1 MDLIMQYLM
10 ERVRAL
16 VGSKGWDYCVL
27 WKLSEDQRFIEWM
40 RCCCAG
46 TENTQNGGEEELIFP
61 VSPVL
66 PCRDTICQHP
76 RVNSCELLAQLPTSM
91 PSDSGIYAQTL
102 VSNQPSWL
110 NFSTVTCSHAL
121 EESIGTR
128 VLIPLPVALVELFVN
143 KQISEDQNVVD
154 FITTQYNILMEQEAL
169 INTNNMDTSF
179 CVNINVMN
187 ESQSRPFLGNET
199 DKMDSNN
206 NLPAP
211 NSTAF
216 ENLNMSYDVSVDRAR
231 LCNSPM
237 SLQQFGYNS
246 ESRTRNDAAFPECS
260 HDPSVHPDK
269 HLDSSMDAMQPSM
282 MNDTTNTHVQFLEQ
296 VTENKEQHGNEKDS
310 NKQEEGRSNS
320 VSDCSDQIDDEDN
333 GKYRRKS
340 GKSDQCKNLFA
351 ERRRRKK
358 LNERLYTLRSLVP
371 KISKL
376 DRASILGDAIEYVKD
391 LQSQAKELQDELEE
405 QSDNDGLNSN
415 INGKRNNVLSETL
428 SRDDTNFRSR
438 PEHEKVQNEFHLE
451 TSRSGSISK
460 QNQDSDTTNDK
471 APQMEPQ
478 VEVAQ
483 IDGNEF
489 FVKVFCE
496 HKPGR
501 FVRLM
506 EALNS
511 LALEVTNANVT
522 TFRNLVSNVLKVEK
536 KDSKI
541 VVQAD
546 HLRDFLLELTRN
558 PSRGLS
564 EMSKVSDN
572 SSSIDYQHHLHNQP
586 SY

>member
-1 MDLIMQYLM
+1 MVEKKSLFFQFLQSFHAGIPCVSTQ
-10 ERVRAL
+10 ESIL
-16 VGSKGWDYCVL
+16 VTFLPNC
-27 WKLSEDQRFIEWM
+27 Q
-40 RCCCAG
+40 
-46 TENTQNGGEEELIFP
+46 
-61 VSPVL
+61 L
-66 PCRDTICQHP
+66 PCLQIQAHEFMN
-76 RVNSCELLAQLPTSM
+76 RV
-91 PSDSGIYAQTL
+91 YAQTL

-143 KQISEDQNVVD
+143 KQISEDQNVID
-154 FITTQYNILMEQEAL
+154 FITTQYNILVEQEAL

-179 CVNINVMN
+179 CENINAMS
-187 ESQSRPFLGNET
+187 EIQSRTFLGNEI
-199 DKMDSNN
+199 DKMDPNN
-206 NLPAP
+206 HLQPP
-211 NSTAF
+211 NATAF
-216 ENLNMSYDVSVDRAR
+216 ENLNMSYDISVDRTR
-231 LCNSPM
+231 LCSSPM
-237 SLQQFGYNS
+237 NLQQFGYNS
-246 ESRTRNDAAFPECS
+246 ESRMRNDAAFSECS
-260 HDPSVHPDK
+260 LDPSSHPDK
-269 HLDSSMDAMQPSM
+269 HLDSSLDAMQPSM
-282 MNDTTNTHVQFLEQ
+282 MNDTANMHMQFMEQ
-296 VTENKEQHGNEKDS
+296 VTANKEQNGTEKDL
-310 NKQEEGRSNS
+310 NKQDEGRSNS
-320 VSDCSDQIDDEDN
+320 VSDCSDQIDDEED

-340 GKSDQCKNLFA
+340 GKSGQCKNLVA

-405 QSDNDGLNSN
+405 HSDSDGQKNTN

-428 SRDDTNFRSR
+428 SRDDTNFRCR

-451 TSRSGSISK
+451 TSGSGSISK
-460 QNQDSDTTNDK
+460 QNQESETTNDK

-564 EMSKVSDN
+564 EMSKASDN
-572 SSSIDYQHHLHNQP
+572 SSSIDYQHHHHHQP

>member
-1 MDLIMQYLM
+1 M
-10 ERVRAL
+10 ERLRPL
-16 VGSKGWDYCVL
+16 VGLKGWDYCVL
-27 WKLSEDQRFIEWM
+27 WRLSEDQRFIEWM
-40 RCCCAG
+40 NCCCAG
-46 TENTQNGGEEELIFP
+46 TENTVQNGGDEELLFP

-66 PCRDTICQHP
+66 PCRDTMIQHP
-76 RVNSCELLAQLPTSM
+76 RANCCDLLDQLPTSM
-91 PSDSGIYAQTL
+91 PLDSGIYAQTL

-110 NFSTVTCSHAL
+110 NFSTVTCPHVL
-121 EESIGTR
+121 EESVGTR
-128 VLIPLPVALVELFVN
+128 VLVPLPVALIELYVN
-143 KQISEDQNVVD
+143 KQISEDQNVID
-154 FITTQYNILMEQEAL
+154 FITAQCNISMEQEGL
-169 INTNNMDTSF
+169 INTNNLDTSF
-179 CVNINVMN
+179 SVNVNTMS
-187 ESQSRPFLGNET
+187 ETQSRPFLGNE
-199 DKMDSNN
+199 
-206 NLPAP
+206 LP
-211 NSTAF
+211 
-216 ENLNMSYDVSVDRAR
+216 YDISVDQTR
-231 LCNSPM
+231 LCNSSTNM
-237 SLQQFGYNS
+237 QQFGYSS
-246 ESRTRNDAAFPECS
+246 ENRTENDAAFFECS
-260 HDPSVHPDK
+260 HNPSLLSDK
-269 HLDSSMDAMQPSM
+269 QMDSSVDVLQPSM
-282 MNDTTNTHVQFLEQ
+282 MTDTANMHMHFMEPI
-296 VTENKEQHGNEKDS
+296 TENKDQQGNEKDS
-310 NKQEEGRSNS
+310 NKQDEGRSNS
-320 VSDCSDQIDDEDN
+320 VSDCSDQIDDEDD

-340 GKSDQCKNLFA
+340 AKGPQCKNLVA

-405 QSDNDGLNSN
+405 HSDNDCLKNSGV
-415 INGKRNNVLSETL
+415 NGIRNNVSSDILSHGEADFG
-428 SRDDTNFRSR
+428 SK
-438 PEHEKVQNEFHLE
+438 PEHVKAQNEFHLE
-451 TSRSGSISK
+451 TSGSGSISK

-536 KDSKI
+536 KDSKV

-564 EMSKVSDN
+564 EMSKASEN
-572 SSSIDYQHHLHNQP
+572 GSSIDYQHHHNQQP
-586 SY
+586 TY